1 MPRIKKRPS
10 EYLAEN
16 VYVTTSGN
24 YLAAAFHCTKE
35 ALGMDRICLGSDYPF
50 ETTTEIEEFLGTV
63 GMSPE
68 DEVKL
73 YHENPTRLG
82 FGL

>member
-1 MPRIKKRPS
+1 
-10 EYLAEN
+10 
-16 VYVTTSGN
+16 
-24 YLAAAFHCTKE
+24 
-35 ALGMDRICLGSDYPF
+35 
-50 ETTTEIEEFLGTV
+50 LGTV